1 MEIFGVLAG
10 LFFWLSAILQ
20 SNFGLSSLLR

>member
-1 MEIFGVLAG
+1 MGTLGIVVA

-20 SNFGLSSLLR
+20 SNFGLDTVLL

>member
-1 MEIFGVLAG
+1 MGIFGMVLA

-20 SNFGLSSLLR
+20 SNFGLDTVLL

>member
-1 MEIFGVLAG
+1 MEIFGFLAG

-20 SNFGLSSLLR
+20 SNFGLSGLFR

>member
-1 MEIFGVLAG
+1 MEIFGFLSG
-10 LFFWLSAILQ
+10 LFLWLSAILQ